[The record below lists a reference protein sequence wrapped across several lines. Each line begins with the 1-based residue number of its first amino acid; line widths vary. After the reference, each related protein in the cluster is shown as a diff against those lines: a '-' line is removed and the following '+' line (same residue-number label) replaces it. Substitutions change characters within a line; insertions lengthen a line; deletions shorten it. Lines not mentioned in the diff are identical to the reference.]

1 MLMFRSFESFL
12 LRRLKQPCELS
23 RSKGWRTAHFPIIN
37 DLMTSFYSFCVDAAK
52 IALQSIFSHKLR
64 AFLTLIGIIIGV
76 ASVVVVGA
84 SVSGLNTY
92 VTDKVAKLL
101 GANHFMIARLSFQGR
116 RTDEEFERMNRRN
129 KQLNWDD
136 YEWVRDHCASCAEVG
151 VEVGSGVD
159 LKQNGVEFPGAI
171 VLGVTSNMQEIEDKT
186 IADGRFISPDEVQRS
201 AYVCVLGSE
210 IKDKFFPIGSALGRT
225 LKVRGIPMQVVG
237 VEESRGSFF
246 GDSLDRHIYI
256 PATTHLQI
264 FGRNGLQIHGSAEN
278 RERFQAAIEDAR
290 VSMRNKHR
298 LTGNEEDDFG
308 LVDVETLNNQI
319 DQFTGSIAA
328 VVGPITLITLIV
340 GGIVVMN
347 IMLVSVTERTFEI
360 GLRKA
365 VGATRRQILTQF
377 LIESGM
383 LCAFGG
389 VIGLLV
395 AWGVTTLI
403 TVLAQITMTITI
415 GYILLAIIVSSVI
428 GMIAGIYP
436 AFKAARLDP
445 IIALTKTT

>member
-1 MLMFRSFESFL
+1 MRYL
-12 LRRLKQPCELS
+12 
-23 RSKGWRTAHFPIIN
+23 
-37 DLMTSFYSFCVDAAK
+37 YSVYLDSARM
-52 IALQSIFSHKLR
+52 ALQSILTHKLR

-76 ASVVVVGA
+76 AAVVVVGA

-92 VTDKVAKLL
+92 VTQKIEKLL
-101 GANHFMIARLSFQGR
+101 GANHFMIARLAFQGR
-116 RTDEEFERMNRRN
+116 QTDEAFERANRRN
-129 KQLNWDD
+129 KRLNWDD
-136 YEWVRDHCASCAEVG
+136 YEWLRDHCASCSEVG
-151 VEVGSGVD
+151 IEIGSGTD
-159 LKQNGVEFPGAI
+159 LKQDGVEFPGAI
-171 VLGVTSNMQEIEDKT
+171 VFGVTPNMADIEGKV
-186 IADGRFISPDEVQRS
+186 IVDGRFISSDEVQRS
-201 AYVCVLGSE
+201 ALVVVLGSE
-210 IKDKFFPIGSALGRT
+210 IKEKFFPNGSALGKT
-225 LKVRGIPMQVVG
+225 LKVRGLPMQVVG
-237 VEESRGSFF
+237 VEESRGAFF

-298 LTGNEEDDFG
+298 LKGNEEDDFG

-319 DQFTGSIAA
+319 DQFTGTIAA
-328 VVGPITLITLIV
+328 VVVPITLITLVV

-365 VGATRRQILTQF
+365 VGATKKQILMQF

-389 VIGLLV
+389 VMGLLV

-403 TVLAQITMTITI
+403 TALAQITMTITI